1 MIDPRPVYY
10 LLPISSLEP
19 AESATSWLGRIVQNY
34 ASPRSEYSPADP
46 KPFITTPYSDTT
58 ITDVTAIL
66 RSCTSSEVKARLSS
80 LASLAHSNT
89 PNDDLDISTQS
100 IRFIKLDNYPTIF
113 RALRQSPE
121 VQQHL
126 AHSLRPGGSPAYMI
140 VGVAIWTDARF
151 TKGQTTAK
159 ATTADIKAPVTAA
172 IAATTGIV
180 LPQSDVEVSGSST
193 ATTSNQIS
201 GLSQGSSI
209 FAIQYRAVRRRLR
222 SVLNDFD
229 PSLEDYGPR
238 TASSFVFSGHAEST
252 GTAEKEAQSETKLDL
267 GLDDDDVDWTDLLDD
282 GPEVEDFD
290 KFSFA
295 FDNE

>member
-1 MIDPRPVYY
+1 MHQQRSQG
-10 LLPISSLEP
+10 SS
-19 AESATSWLGRIVQNY
+19 VV
-34 ASPRSEYSPADP
+34 D
-46 KPFITTPYSDTT
+46 
-58 ITDVTAIL
+58 
-66 RSCTSSEVKARLSS
+66 

-89 PNDDLDISTQS
+89 PSHNLDFSTQS

-121 VQQHL
+121 VQEHL
-126 AHSLRPGGSPAYMI
+126 SRALRPGGSPAYMI
-140 VGVAIWTDARF
+140 VGVAIWTDAKF
-151 TKGQTTAK
+151 IKSQTTAK
-159 ATTADIKAPVTAA
+159 ATSADIAAPVTAA
-172 IAATTGIV
+172 IAATTGVV
-180 LPQSDVEVSGSST
+180 LPSADVEVRGSSS
-193 ATTSNQIS
+193 ATSSNQFS

-222 SVLNDFD
+222 SVLHDFD
-229 PSLEDYGPR
+229 PSIEDYGPR
-238 TASSFVFSGHAEST
+238 TASSFVFSGHSDST
-252 GTAEKEAQSETKLDL
+252 ATAEEGAQTEGTKLDL